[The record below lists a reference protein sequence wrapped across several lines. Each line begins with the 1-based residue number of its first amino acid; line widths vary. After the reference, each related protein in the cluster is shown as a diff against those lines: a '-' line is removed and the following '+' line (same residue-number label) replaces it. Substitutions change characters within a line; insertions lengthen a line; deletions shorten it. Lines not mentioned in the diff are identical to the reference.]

1 MRMSAVLPA
10 GLSVIGVHNV
20 GPLAFGAQ
28 IGYGASFGPVLGQ
41 DDSGERHSR
50 LFFWG
55 GGNSMAVLGRR
66 RPPRAKSHKTD
77 PPVVCPG
84 G

>member
-1 MRMSAVLPA
+1 MNANVCLPV
-10 GLSVIGVHNV
+10 GLSVTGVHNV
-20 GPLAFGAQ
+20 GPLELKLGM
-28 IGYGASFGPVLGQ
+28 GPALDLGWVKTIVV
-41 DDSGERHSR
+41 RHNR
-50 LFFWG
+50 LFFLGG

-66 RPPRAKSHKTD
+66 RPPRAKSHKID